1 MGKAVQDRSGELQ
14 LEIPERRYV
23 VTNKAEQ
30 MGFWTSTHEF
40 VMRCWVESLF
50 ILHSSEL
57 NELNALTLFLFLLFS
72 LHSIIHYTSL
82 FLLII
87 SK

>member
-14 LEIPERRYV
+14 LEISERGYV

-30 MGFWTSTHEF
+30 MGFWTSTR
-40 VMRCWVESLF
+40 VCDAMLGRWVESLF

-57 NELNALTLFLFLLFS
+57 NE
-72 LHSIIHYTSL
+72 
-82 FLLII
+82 
-87 SK
+87 